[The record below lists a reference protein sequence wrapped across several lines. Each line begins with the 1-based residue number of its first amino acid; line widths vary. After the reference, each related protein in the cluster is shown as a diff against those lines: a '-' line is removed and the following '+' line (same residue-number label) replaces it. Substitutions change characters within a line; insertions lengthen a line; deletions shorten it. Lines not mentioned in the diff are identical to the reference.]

1 MNKFVSYSVMLMLV
15 VASTLTFS
23 TEGATA
29 QSAGVVSSILNR
41 LDQNR
46 RSLRSLRAGVVM
58 QKYNAQIKDA
68 DTSFGGVVYQP
79 GVKNP
84 NVRVEWQRP
93 QQEVLAVSN
102 GKYVLFRPR
111 LGMAYE
117 GSANSEKSK
126 VSGVLGFGLNISGGE
141 LRTKFDVQ
149 PLGKKELNG
158 AAVDHVKLIPR
169 GRAGYNYAEIW
180 VDGSGMPVQTRVVE
194 RNGDMT
200 TVQLQNIQKNARVD
214 ASDFR
219 LDLPG
224 NVRRVRS

>member
-1 MNKFVSYSVMLMLV
+1 MLV

-23 TEGATA
+23 SESANA
-29 QSAGVVSSILNR
+29 QSAGMVSSILNR
-41 LDQNR
+41 IDQNR
-46 RSLRSLRAGVVM
+46 RSLRSLRAGLVM

-79 GVKNP
+79 GAKNP
-84 NVRVEWQRP
+84 NVRIEWVRP
-93 QQEVLAVSN
+93 QQEILAVSG

-111 LGMAYE
+111 LNMAYE
-117 GSANSEKSK
+117 GSSNSEKSK

-141 LRTKFDVQ
+141 LRTKFDVE

-158 AAVDHVKLIPR
+158 ATVDHIKLIPR
-169 GRAGYNYAEIW
+169 GRAGYNFAEIW

-200 TVQLQNIQKNARVD
+200 TVQLQNIQKNARV
-214 ASDFR
+214 APGDFR

-224 NVRRVRS
+224 SVKRVRS